1 MQRTYAILAA
11 VGLLA
16 SSPAAAQG
24 SRLDAALSR
33 RVDSVFAAYATDS
46 TPGYA
51 LGVIRNG
58 RLIYAKGYGL
68 ANLDD
73 RIPITPRT
81 AFHIASLSKQFT
93 ASAIA
98 LLILDKKLS
107 LEAPVERF
115 FPEVK
120 KYNADLRIK
129 HLMYFT
135 SGLHDYTT
143 LPRANKDPWFS
154 PYYFTIDDAIATSL
168 GAESLEFAPGSK
180 WEYSNVDFMLL
191 AKIAERVSGMP
202 LSAFL
207 QQRIFSP
214 LGMRHSS
221 LNDDATLVVPNR
233 ATGYALRS
241 DSGVRAQLASVGVA
255 VRPGPGYIRL
265 VRNSPHYGGSGV
277 FTTIEDFAKWDA
289 EFDSPRV
296 LGPAFVAQMMHRE
309 KFAHDKDNDAF
320 GLVIGDFEGRE
331 MVWFSGGDLDGSTYF
346 ARLPKERLTVVCFSN
361 MPTGDAEGRAKA
373 VLAIL
378 LDSIRTSQRPH
389 PL

>member
-1 MQRTYAILAA
+1 MTCSYALLLSIA
-11 VGLLA
+11 LLA
-16 SSPAAAQG
+16 PTSIAAQ
-24 SRLDAALSR
+24 SRALDARSSR
-33 RVDSVFAAYATDS
+33 RIDSLFAAYATDS

-81 AFHIASLSKQFT
+81 AFHLASLSKQFT

-98 LLILDKKLS
+98 LLILEKKLS
-107 LEAPVERF
+107 LETPVARF
-115 FPEVK
+115 FPVVK
-120 KYNADLRIK
+120 KYQADLRIK

-135 SGLHDYTT
+135 SGLHDYST

-154 PYYFTIDDAIATSL
+154 SYYFTIDDAIATSL
-168 GAESLEFAPGSK
+168 RADALQFAPGSK

-202 LSAFL
+202 LSTFL
-207 QQRIFSP
+207 QQRVFAP

-221 LNDDATLVVPNR
+221 LNDDATLVVRDR

-241 DSGVRAQLASVGVA
+241 DSGVRAQLDSVGIA

-296 LGPAFVAQMMHRE
+296 LGPGFVAQMMHRE

-320 GLVIGDFEGRE
+320 GLVIGSYEGRE

-346 ARLPKERLTVVCFSN
+346 ARLPTEHLTVVCLSN

-378 LDSIRTSQRPH
+378 LDSHGSH
-389 PL
+389 

>member
-1 MQRTYAILAA
+1 VSHAQRLFLSI
-11 VGLLA
+11 VLLVPT
-16 SSPAAAQG
+16 SIAAQ
-24 SRLDAALSR
+24 SRALDARSAR
-33 RVDSVFAAYATDS
+33 QIDSVFAAYATDS

-51 LGVIRNG
+51 IGVIRNG

-73 RIPITPRT
+73 RIRITPRT
-81 AFHIASLSKQFT
+81 AFHLASLSKQFT

-98 LLILDKKLS
+98 LLILDKRLS
-107 LEAPVERF
+107 LETPVERF

-120 KYNADLRIK
+120 KYQADLRIK

-143 LPRANKDPWFS
+143 LPRPNKDPWFS
-154 PYYFTIDDAIATSL
+154 SYYFTIDDAIAASL
-168 GAESLEFAPGSK
+168 RADALEFAPGAK

-191 AKIAERVSGMP
+191 AKIAEQVSGMP
-202 LSAFL
+202 LSTFL
-207 QQRIFSP
+207 QQRIFTP

-233 ATGYALRS
+233 ATGYAVRS
-241 DSGVRAQLASVGVA
+241 DSGVRAQLASVGIA
-255 VRPGPGYIRL
+255 LRPGSGYVRL

-277 FTTIEDFAKWDA
+277 FMTIEDFAKWDA

-296 LGPAFVAQMMHRE
+296 LGQGFVAQMMHRE
-309 KFAHDKDNDAF
+309 RFANEKDNDAF
-320 GLVIGDFEGRE
+320 GLVIGDYEGRQ

-361 MPTGDAEGRAKA
+361 LPTGDAEAHAKA
-373 VLAIL
+373 VLHIIL
-378 LDSIRTSQRPH
+378 VGDAVRR
-389 PL
+389 